1 MLRELRSGGCCTPVL
16 LLTAKA
22 EVEDRILGLDMGA
35 DDYLPKPFAMGEL
48 LARVRA
54 MLRRGEVYTP
64 DVLSFGDLELD
75 RGGSLLSSVSGSV
88 TLTRLEYRMLEALML
103 NRGIYL
109 STEELLVKVWGYESE
124 AEQEAVQYAQEAAA
138 SGENTGREG
147 RFKYRI
153 APSRDGRG
161 SLVVF
166 LDVSEDTRSMLTVAV
181 LSLLAGAGCWL
192 AAFLAVMLL
201 SKRAISPIVESMA
214 RQKQFITDAGHEI
227 KTPLAIIRANAD
239 ALELH
244 EGESRWSRNIR
255 SQTERLDELTKRLLT
270 LARLDEGGAAR
281 PEAAEL
287 ELSQLIEDAAA
298 QFAGPAEAA
307 GLGLKTEIEPGLK
320 LRGVPETVTELAG
333 ILLDNA
339 VKYSAPSSVISLRLV
354 REGGRSVLRVRNRCE
369 ERPREP
375 ERLFDRF
382 YRGDAART
390 QSSGGSGLGL
400 AIARALA
407 ENLHGSLI
415 VETPGETDLEFVARF
430 P

>member
-1 MLRELRSGGCCTPVL
+1 MLKTLRRKFVVTAMAGVTLLLLVL
-16 LLTAKA
+16 LGGINGVNVWLSSRDT
-22 EVEDRILGLDMGA
+22 DM
-35 DDYLPKPFAMGEL
+35 LL
-48 LARVRA
+48 LALSEGEGTIHQQREGPGLFRPPLDGDAVMSAVYFTVRFDA
-54 MLRRGEVYTP
+54 GGEAVYA
-64 DVLSFGDLELD
+64 DIS
-75 RGGSLLSSVSGSV
+75 RISSV
-88 TLTRLEYRMLEALML
+88 
-103 NRGIYL
+103 
-109 STEELLVKVWGYESE
+109 TED
-124 AEQEAVQYAQEAAA
+124 EAVQYAQEAAA

-201 SKRAISPIVESMA
+201 SKRAISPIAESMA

-255 SQTERLDELTKRLLT
+255 SQTE
-270 LARLDEGGAAR
+270 RLDEGGAAR

-339 VKYSAPSSVISLRLV
+339 VKYSAPGSVIS
-354 REGGRSVLRVRNRCE
+354 
-369 ERPREP
+369 
-375 ERLFDRF
+375 
-382 YRGDAART
+382 
-390 QSSGGSGLGL
+390 LGL

-407 ENLHGSLI
+407 ENLHGSLS

>member
-1 MLRELRSGGCCTPVL
+1 MLPKKSGLEVLHELRSGGCRTPVL

-124 AEQEAVQYAQEAAA
+124 AEQGAVQYAQEAAA

-161 SLVVF
+161 SLAVF
-166 LDVSEDTRSMLTVAV
+166 LDVSENTRSMLTVAV

-201 SKRAISPIVESMA
+201 SKRAISPIAESMA

-255 SQTERLDELTKRLLT
+255 SLPSPQRLPAWDSRLK
-270 LARLDEGGAAR
+270 
-281 PEAAEL
+281 
-287 ELSQLIEDAAA
+287 SS
-298 QFAGPAEAA
+298 
-307 GLGLKTEIEPGLK
+307 
-320 LRGVPETVTELAG
+320 RG
-333 ILLDNA
+333 
-339 VKYSAPSSVISLRLV
+339 
-354 REGGRSVLRVRNRCE
+354 
-369 ERPREP
+369 
-375 ERLFDRF
+375 
-382 YRGDAART
+382 
-390 QSSGGSGLGL
+390 
-400 AIARALA
+400 
-407 ENLHGSLI
+407 
-415 VETPGETDLEFVARF
+415 
-430 P
+430 

>member
-1 MLRELRSGGCCTPVL
+1 MLHELRSGGCRTPVL

-124 AEQEAVQYAQEAAA
+124 AEQGAVQYAQEAAA

-153 APSRDGRG
+153 APSRAGRG
-161 SLVVF
+161 SLAVF

-201 SKRAISPIVESMA
+201 SKRAISPIAESMA

-255 SQTERLDELTKRLLT
+255 SQTE
-270 LARLDEGGAAR
+270 RLDEGGAAR

-339 VKYSAPSSVISLRLV
+339 VKYSAPGSVIS
-354 REGGRSVLRVRNRCE
+354 
-369 ERPREP
+369 
-375 ERLFDRF
+375 
-382 YRGDAART
+382 
-390 QSSGGSGLGL
+390 LGL

-407 ENLHGSLI
+407 ENLHGSMS

>member
-1 MLRELRSGGCCTPVL
+1 MLHELRSGGCRTPVL

-124 AEQEAVQYAQEAAA
+124 AEQGAVQYAQEAAA

-161 SLVVF
+161 SLAVF
-166 LDVSEDTRSMLTVAV
+166 LDVSENTRSMLTVAV

-201 SKRAISPIVESMA
+201 SKRAISPIAESMA

-255 SQTERLDELTKRLLT
+255 SQTERLDE
-270 LARLDEGGAAR
+270 GGAAR

-298 QFAGPAEAA
+298 QFAEPAEAA

-339 VKYSAPSSVISLRLV
+339 VKYSAPGSVISLRLV
-354 REGGRSVLRVRNRCE
+354 REGGRSVLSVRNRCE

-407 ENLHGSLI
+407 ENLHGSLS

>member
-1 MLRELRSGGCCTPVL
+1 MLRELRSGSCRTPVL

-124 AEQEAVQYAQEAAA
+124 AEQGAVQYAQEAAA

-161 SLVVF
+161 SMVVF
-166 LDVSEDTRSMLTVAV
+166 LDVSVDTRSMLTVAV

-201 SKRAISPIVESMA
+201 SKRAISPIAESMA

-298 QFAGPAEAA
+298 QFAEPAEAA
-307 GLGLKTEIEPGLK
+307 GLELKTEIEPGLK

-339 VKYSAPSSVISLRLV
+339 VKYSAPGSVISLR
-354 REGGRSVLRVRNRCE
+354 
-369 ERPREP
+369 
-375 ERLFDRF
+375 
-382 YRGDAART
+382 
-390 QSSGGSGLGL
+390 L

-407 ENLHGSLI
+407 ENLHGSLS

>member
-1 MLRELRSGGCCTPVL
+1 MLPKKSGLEVLHELRSGGCRTPVL

-124 AEQEAVQYAQEAAA
+124 AEQGAVQYAQEAAA

-161 SLVVF
+161 SLAVF
-166 LDVSEDTRSMLTVAV
+166 LDVSENTRSMLTVAV

-201 SKRAISPIVESMA
+201 SKRAISPIAESMA

-255 SQTERLDELTKRLLT
+255 SQTERLDE
-270 LARLDEGGAAR
+270 GGAAR

-298 QFAGPAEAA
+298 QFAEPAEAA

-339 VKYSAPSSVISLRLV
+339 VKYSAPGSVISLRLV
-354 REGGRSVLRVRNRCE
+354 REGGRSVLSVRNRCE

-407 ENLHGSLI
+407 ENLHGSLS

>member
-1 MLRELRSGGCCTPVL
+1 MLHELRSGGCRTPVL

-124 AEQEAVQYAQEAAA
+124 AEQGAVQYAQEAAA

-201 SKRAISPIVESMA
+201 SKRAISPIAESMA

-227 KTPLAIIRANAD
+227 KTPLAIICANAD

-255 SQTERLDELTKRLLT
+255 SQTE
-270 LARLDEGGAAR
+270 RLDEGGAAR

-339 VKYSAPSSVISLRLV
+339 VKYSAPGSVISLRLV

-382 YRGDAART
+382 YRGDAARR
-390 QSSGGSGLGL
+390 QSSGLGL

-407 ENLHGSLI
+407 ENLHGSLS

>member
-1 MLRELRSGGCCTPVL
+1 MLHELRSGGCRTPVL

-333 ILLDNA
+333 ILLNNA
-339 VKYSAPSSVISLRLV
+339 VKYSAPGSVISL
-354 REGGRSVLRVRNRCE
+354 
-369 ERPREP
+369 
-375 ERLFDRF
+375 
-382 YRGDAART
+382 
-390 QSSGGSGLGL
+390 GL
-400 AIARALA
+400 AIVRALA
-407 ENLHGSLI
+407 ENLHGSLS

>member
-1 MLRELRSGGCCTPVL
+1 MLRELRSGGCRTPVL

-124 AEQEAVQYAQEAAA
+124 AEQGAVQYAQEAAA

-201 SKRAISPIVESMA
+201 SKRAISPIAESMA

-339 VKYSAPSSVISLRLV
+339 VKYSAPGSVISLRLV

-407 ENLHGSLI
+407 ENLHGSLS
-415 VETPGETDLEFVARF
+415 VETPGEIDLEFVARF